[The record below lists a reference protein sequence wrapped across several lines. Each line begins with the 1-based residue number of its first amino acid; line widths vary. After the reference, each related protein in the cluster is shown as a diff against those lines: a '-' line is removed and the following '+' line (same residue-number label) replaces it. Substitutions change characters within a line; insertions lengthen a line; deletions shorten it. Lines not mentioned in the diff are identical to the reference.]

1 MWGRVAALAQDWGLW
16 VLGQAGKQDGG
27 LSSGRG
33 WRERPDSAPGTYLA
47 GEDCGSGTASGWR
60 DAPGHQEGVRG
71 RVSGTGEAVFA
82 VECGDVAS
90 LAQDGVPSG
99 KGRR

>member
-1 MWGRVAALAQDWGLW
+1 MGPRSGWEAGRGPEQRTGLERAAGLSPGNLPGWGRLRVRDSFWM
-16 VLGQAGKQDGG
+16 
-27 LSSGRG
+27 
-33 WRERPDSAPGTYLA
+33 ER
-47 GEDCGSGTASGWR
+47 R
-60 DAPGHQEGVRG
+60 PGHQGGVRG

-90 LAQDGVPSG
+90 LAQDGVPGG